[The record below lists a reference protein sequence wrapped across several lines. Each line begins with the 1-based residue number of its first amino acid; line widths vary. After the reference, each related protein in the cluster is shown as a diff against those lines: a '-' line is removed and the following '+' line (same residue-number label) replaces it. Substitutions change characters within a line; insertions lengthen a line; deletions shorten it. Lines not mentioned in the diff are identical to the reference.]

1 MNKVL
6 TFLIQNFIVFDNL
19 KEQCLYFLS
28 KLRKC
33 VVYNYKYWPGVI
45 MQIVPLISIHLS
57 VFMYFVGS
65 NVSFYLD
72 TGDGTT
78 YNMSNSFNDNI
89 FNSSNYTVFGL
100 YTFTSYVCGVF

>member
-1 MNKVL
+1 
-6 TFLIQNFIVFDNL
+6 
-19 KEQCLYFLS
+19 
-28 KLRKC
+28 
-33 VVYNYKYWPGVI
+33 
-45 MQIVPLISIHLS
+45 MQIVSSISIHLS
-57 VFMYFVGS
+57 VVMCFVGS

-100 YTFTSYVCGVF
+100 YNFTSFIYFFQIAKKKLLIW